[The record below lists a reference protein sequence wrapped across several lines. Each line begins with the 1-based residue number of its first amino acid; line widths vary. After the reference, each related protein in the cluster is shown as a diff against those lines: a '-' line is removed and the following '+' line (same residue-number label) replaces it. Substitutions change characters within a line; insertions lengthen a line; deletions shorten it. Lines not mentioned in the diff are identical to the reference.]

1 VDMLSEPIELIS
13 EVSGK
18 CLAGDDRLAH
28 NSVLLFAALRTREYF
43 QNISLHMHSFR
54 PISTLKSDSKNGIK
68 TRLH

>member
-43 QNISLHMHSFR
+43 QNITHAQL
-54 PISTLKSDSKNGIK
+54 
-68 TRLH
+68 